1 MFCVVD
7 GACENGRVRKAVKR
21 LYKKCVEWMNWKQ
34 DPNDFQCFNHSAIPW
49 CLYYCVWTQCAL
61 KSYELYTSGTVPDI
75 SICIWQ
81 RLCPQITH
89 DTVTKKVRVAASFL
103 RTLLKWRQSTLQFCK
118 KVLNFARNSY
128 CLLSFQKVIWS
139 AQKLHEFLE
148 YLWYIW
154 VCVTCVDCVT
164 GIFPSTLSHPLWY
177 I

>member
-1 MFCVVD
+1 M
-7 GACENGRVRKAVKR
+7 G
-21 LYKKCVEWMNWKQ
+21 WT
-34 DPNDFQCFNHSAIPW
+34 PW
-49 CLYYCVWTQCAL
+49 CLYYCVWTRCAL

-75 SICIWQ
+75 GICTWQ

-89 DTVTKKVRVAASFL
+89 DTVTKRTRVATSFL
-103 RTLLKWRQSTLQFCK
+103 RTLLKWRQSTLQFYK

-128 CLLSFQKVIWS
+128 CFLSFQKVIWS

-164 GIFPSTLSHPLWY
+164 GIFPSTLYKVHTPCRLALLCQRAIRCVTVCALCVWV
-177 I
+177 